1 MDFLDK
7 RRGDRSH
14 GRHVGLAMVPL
25 PLRVRLKA
33 DTTHVASG
41 FSRTRSVAS
50 GFSRTIIALAVLLA
64 GCSSAPSS
72 PESADAQGIRKVEAQ
87 VRGIT

>member
-25 PLRVRLKA
+25 PLKVRLKA
-33 DTTHVASG
+33 DTTY
-41 FSRTRSVAS
+41 VAS

-72 PESADAQGIRKVEAQ
+72 SGSADAPGIRKVEAQ